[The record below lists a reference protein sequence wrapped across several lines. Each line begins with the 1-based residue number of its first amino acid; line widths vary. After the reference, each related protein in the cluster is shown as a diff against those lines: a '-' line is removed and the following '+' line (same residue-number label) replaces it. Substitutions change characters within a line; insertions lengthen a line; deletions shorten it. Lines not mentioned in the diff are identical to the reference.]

1 VIWGLSTETFTL
13 VHVVIS
19 LVAIAAGFITLFG
32 LLAGKRLELWTA
44 IFLAT
49 TIATSVT
56 GFGFPIHQVG
66 PPHIVGAIS
75 LVILA
80 VALFA
85 RYAFKLRG
93 AWRWIYVITAV
104 IALYLNCFVGVV
116 QAFQKIPALKAMAP
130 KQSEPPF
137 LIAQLAVLLLFVV
150 LGILATIRFR
160 PAPLRTA

>member
-1 VIWGLSTETFTL
+1 MIWGLSTETFTL

-85 RYAFKLRG
+85 SASFARLSGTKNIPPESAVYRKS
-93 AWRWIYVITAV
+93 VIR
-104 IALYLNCFVGVV
+104 L
-116 QAFQKIPALKAMAP
+116 
-130 KQSEPPF
+130 
-137 LIAQLAVLLLFVV
+137 
-150 LGILATIRFR
+150 
-160 PAPLRTA
+160 APLKFRERNSVSGNIGTGERASTMRNTASASAPPASEASTSR

>member
-1 VIWGLSTETFTL
+1 M
-13 VHVVIS
+13 
-19 LVAIAAGFITLFG
+19 
-32 LLAGKRLELWTA
+32 
-44 IFLAT
+44 
-49 TIATSVT
+49 
-56 GFGFPIHQVG
+56 
-66 PPHIVGAIS
+66 GAIS

-116 QAFQKIPALKAMAP
+116 QAFQKTPALKAMAP